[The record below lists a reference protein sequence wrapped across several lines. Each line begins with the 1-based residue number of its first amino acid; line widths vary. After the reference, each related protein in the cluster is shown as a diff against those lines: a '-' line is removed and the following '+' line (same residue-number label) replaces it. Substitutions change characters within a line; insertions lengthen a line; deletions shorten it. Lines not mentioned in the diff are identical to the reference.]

1 MEDYFD
7 QRARTTMNVLLT
19 TLGGLGVLGL
29 VIALVGLYGLM
40 AYSVGLRQREIGI
53 RMAIGADQRLVR
65 TMVLKQGMVLA
76 SSGCVIGLVLSL
88 VAGRPATALIGSS
101 YFNLPLVAMVAA
113 ALLAVAALSAYIPA
127 RRASLTDPN
136 IILRQE

>member
-1 MEDYFD
+1 
-7 QRARTTMNVLLT
+7 
-19 TLGGLGVLGL
+19 
-29 VIALVGLYGLM
+29 
-40 AYSVGLRQREIGI
+40 
-53 RMAIGADQRLVR
+53 
-65 TMVLKQGMVLA
+65 MVLKQGMVLA